1 MHRIDHGRSVLNIFA
16 SSTVIFPRISMPLVR
31 HAACTYRQ
39 AGWAVN
45 SIHLEAWRCRA
56 YRQIMALQ
64 IQLKPEIEA
73 IVGQIADR
81 EGVSPEV
88 LLATLV
94 EEFATEE
101 REEAALVKTRMA
113 AATRGEFLSQTE
125 MDERFRRMLE
135 PR

>member
-1 MHRIDHGRSVLNIFA
+1 
-16 SSTVIFPRISMPLVR
+16 
-31 HAACTYRQ
+31 
-39 AGWAVN
+39 
-45 SIHLEAWRCRA
+45 
-56 YRQIMALQ
+56 MALQ